1 MSTREAPKHLWD
13 VMTNGESEESKY
25 AAFEEIVINYQYL
38 VEATARKLS
47 HRLPS
52 FLEVDEMI
60 SLGQIGLLRAIGKY
74 EVSQGPF
81 SRYASTVIWGAIIDG
96 LRADDFAPRGL
107 RKQQRDLDKATSELR
122 EGGVASPSDSELA
135 EHLGW
140 EDSAVENLRRRVVKA
155 EVSPTDPSLM
165 PGAYQPDA
173 GEHMWSDDMC
183 KDFVIWLKEWEY
195 PTQEIVLLKYW
206 KGLSLRTISELMHLP
221 ADQVRAK
228 HQKVLTDLLPFM
240 VELASDTQAGL

>member
-13 VMTNGESEESKY
+13 VMNNGASEESKY

-107 RKQQRDLDKATSELR
+107 RKQQRDLEKATTELQD
-122 EGGVASPSDSELA
+122 EGTASPTDLDLA

-140 EDSAVENLRRRVVKA
+140 EETAIGHLRKRVVKA
-155 EVSPTDPSLM
+155 EVAPTDPSLM
-165 PGAYQPDA
+165 PGVQQAEA
-173 GEHMWSDDMC
+173 GEGMWSNDMC
-183 KDFVIWLKEWEY
+183 KDFVVWLQGWEL

-206 KGLSLRTISELMHLP
+206 KGLSLRTISELMNLP
-221 ADQVRAK
+221 AEQVRAR

-240 VELASDTQAGL
+240 VELATDTQAGL

>member
-13 VMTNGESEESKY
+13 VMNNGASEESKY

-52 FLEVDEMI
+52 FLEVDDMI
-60 SLGQIGLLRAIGKY
+60 SLGQVGLLRAIGKY

-107 RKQQRDLDKATSELR
+107 RKQQRDLEKASTELQGEGTS
-122 EGGVASPSDSELA
+122 SPTDTELA

-140 EDSAVENLRRRVVKA
+140 EQSTIAHLRKRVAKA
-155 EVSPTDPSLM
+155 EVSPTDPSLI
-165 PGAYQPDA
+165 PGVRQPEA
-173 GEHMWSDDMC
+173 GESMWSNDMC
-183 KDFVIWLKEWEY
+183 KDFVVWLKKWDL
-195 PTQEIVLLKYW
+195 PTQEIILLKYW
-206 KGLSLRTISELMHLP
+206 KGLSLRTISELMNLP
-221 ADQVRAK
+221 ADQVRAR
-228 HQKVLTDLLPFM
+228 HQKVLTTLLPFM
-240 VELASDTQAGL
+240 VELATDTQVGL